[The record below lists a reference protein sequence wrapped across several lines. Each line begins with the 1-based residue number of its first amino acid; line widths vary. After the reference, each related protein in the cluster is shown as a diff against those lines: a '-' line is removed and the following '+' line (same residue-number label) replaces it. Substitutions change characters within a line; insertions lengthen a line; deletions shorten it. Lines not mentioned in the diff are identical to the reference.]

1 MSLIETVSAYWFTFQ
16 QGLFPWLEQELGPLG
31 ERCRSFVQA
40 VELAQVEDCL
50 PVGQGG
56 RGRPLASR
64 AAMARAFI
72 AKAVFDQPAT
82 RSPVE
87 RLQTDRTLRR
97 LCGWDLAGA
106 VPGEATFSRA
116 FAEFAAGELPGRL
129 HEALLARTLDGRLA
143 GRVSRDS
150 TAIEGRERP
159 AGKPAP
165 EPQPKRKRGRPRKGE
180 QRPPAPRRLAR
191 QPDMNLEAMLHDLP
205 QGCDTGTKRNAK
217 GRTVSWRGYK
227 LHIDAIDGGIPVS
240 CLLTAASLHDS
251 QAAIPLATRTAGRV
265 DNLYDRM
272 DSARDA
278 AGIRAF
284 SKRLGHVPLIDVNPR
299 GRTELQADLE
309 REAKALRSAGRADPA
324 KLRYRERSTVERV
337 NGRLKDDCGG
347 RRVRVRGRGKVLC
360 HLLFGVLALT
370 VEQLLRLALR
380 EPGPPGQPRRAPARR
395 AGPGELRLHGADPR
409 RSAPQPSKP
418 S

>member
-1 MSLIETVSAYWFTFQ
+1 M
-16 QGLFPWLEQELGPLG
+16 
-31 ERCRSFVQA
+31 
-40 VELAQVEDCL
+40 ELAQVEDCL

-87 RLQTDRTLRR
+87 RLQTDHTLRR

-116 FAEFAAGELPGRL
+116 CAEFAAGELPGRL
-129 HEALLARTLDGRLA
+129 YEALLARTLDGRLA
-143 GRVSRDS
+143 GHVSRDS

-205 QGCDTGTKRNAK
+205 QDCDTGTKRNAK

-251 QAAIPLATRTAGRV
+251 QAAIGPRSGRDPAG
-265 DNLYDRM
+265 DTDRGPRRQPVRP
-272 DSARDA
+272 DGQRAR
-278 AGIRAF
+278 
-284 SKRLGHVPLIDVNPR
+284 R
-299 GRTELQADLE
+299 GRDPGLQQAARARAAHRCQPARPDGAE
-309 REAKALRSAGRADPA
+309 GGSGTGGQGAAQRRADPA

-347 RRVRVRGRGKVLC
+347 RHVRVRGRGKVPC

-370 VEQLLRLALR
+370 VAQLLRLALR
-380 EPGPPGQPRRAPARR
+380 EPGPPEQPGRAPARR
-395 AGPGELRLHGADPR
+395 AGPGELRLHRADPR
-409 RSAPQPSKP
+409 RSAPQRSKP

>member
-1 MSLIETVSAYWFTFQ
+1 M
-16 QGLFPWLEQELGPLG
+16 
-31 ERCRSFVQA
+31 
-40 VELAQVEDCL
+40 ELAQVEDCL

-72 AKAVFDQPAT
+72 AKAVFDQPTT

-97 LCGWDLAGA
+97 LCGRDLAGA

-116 FAEFAAGELPGRL
+116 CAEFAAGELPGRL

-143 GRVSRDS
+143 GHVSRDS

-165 EPQPKRKRGRPRKGE
+165 ERKRPRKGE

-205 QGCDTGTKRNAK
+205 QDCDTGTKRNAK

-251 QAAIPLATRTAGRV
+251 QAAIPLATRTASRV

-272 DSARDA
+272 DSAYDA

-284 SKRLGHVPLIDVNPR
+284 SERLGHVPLIDVNPR
-299 GRTELQADLE
+299 GRTELQADLA
-309 REAKALRSAGRADPA
+309 REAKALRSAGRAEPA

-337 NGRLKDDCGG
+337 NGRLKDDFGG
-347 RRVRVRGRGKVLC
+347 RRVRVRGHGKVLC

>member
-40 VELAQVEDCL
+40 VEPAQVEDCL

-64 AAMARAFI
+64 AAMARACI

-97 LCGWDLAGA
+97 LCGRDLAGA

-116 FAEFAAGELPGRL
+116 CAEFAAGELPGRL
-129 HEALLARTLDGRLA
+129 HQALLARTLDGRLA
-143 GRVSRDS
+143 GHVSRDS

-165 EPQPKRKRGRPRKGE
+165 ERKPKRKRGRPRKGE

-205 QGCDTGTKRNAK
+205 KGCDTGTKRNAK

-227 LHIDAIDGGIPVS
+227 LPIDAIDGGIPVS
-240 CLLTAASLHDS
+240 CLLTSASLHDS

-265 DNLYDRM
+265 DNLYDLM
-272 DSARDA
+272 DSAYDA
-278 AGIRAF
+278 AGIGAF
-284 SKRLGHVPLIDVNPR
+284 SERLGHVPLIDVNPR
-299 GRTELQADLE
+299 GRTELKADLE
-309 REAKALRSAGRADPA
+309 REAKALRSAGRI
-324 KLRYRERSTVERV
+324 
-337 NGRLKDDCGG
+337 
-347 RRVRVRGRGKVLC
+347 
-360 HLLFGVLALT
+360 
-370 VEQLLRLALR
+370 
-380 EPGPPGQPRRAPARR
+380 PPSCTTASARR
-395 AGPGELRLHGADPR
+395 WSVSTAA
-409 RSAPQPSKP
+409 
-418 S
+418 

>member
-40 VELAQVEDCL
+40 VERAQVEDCL

-56 RGRPLASR
+56 RGRPRASR
-64 AAMARAFI
+64 AAMARACI

-116 FAEFAAGELPGRL
+116 CAEFAAGELSGRL
-129 HEALLARTLDGRLA
+129 HQALLARTLDGRLA

-150 TAIEGRERP
+150 TAVEGRERP

-165 EPQPKRKRGRPRKGE
+165 EPEPKRKRPRKGE

-191 QPDMNLEAMLHDLP
+191 PQAAYRRDRRRDPGQLPAHRGFAARQP
-205 QGCDTGTKRNAK
+205 
-217 GRTVSWRGYK
+217 GR
-227 LHIDAIDGGIPVS
+227 D
-240 CLLTAASLHDS
+240 

-278 AGIRAF
+278 AGIGAF
-284 SKRLGHVPLIDVNPR
+284 SERLGHVPLIAVNPR
-299 GRTELQADLE
+299 GRTSC
-309 REAKALRSAGRADPA
+309 RRIWHGRPRRCAAP
-324 KLRYRERSTVERV
+324 
-337 NGRLKDDCGG
+337 GG
-347 RRVRVRGRGKVLC
+347 RS
-360 HLLFGVLALT
+360 
-370 VEQLLRLALR
+370 
-380 EPGPPGQPRRAPARR
+380 PPSCATASARR
-395 AGPGELRLHGADPR
+395 WSVSTAA
-409 RSAPQPSKP
+409 
-418 S
+418 

>member
-31 ERCRSFVQA
+31 ERYRSFVQA

-64 AAMARAFI
+64 AAMARACI

-82 RSPVE
+82 RSLVE

-116 FAEFAAGELPGRL
+116 FAEFAASELPGRL
-129 HEALLARTLDGRLA
+129 HQALLARTLDGHLA
-143 GRVSRDS
+143 GHVSRDS

-159 AGKPAP
+159 AAKPAP
-165 EPQPKRKRGRPRKGE
+165 ERKPKRKRGRPRKGE
-180 QRPPAPRRLAR
+180 QRPPDPRRLAR

-205 QGCDTGTKRNAK
+205 QDCDTGTKRNAK

-251 QAAIPLATRTAGRV
+251 QAAIR
-265 DNLYDRM
+265 
-272 DSARDA
+272 
-278 AGIRAF
+278 
-284 SKRLGHVPLIDVNPR
+284 PR
-299 GRTELQADLE
+299 SRW
-309 REAKALRSAGRADPA
+309 R
-324 KLRYRERSTVERV
+324 
-337 NGRLKDDCGG
+337 
-347 RRVRVRGRGKVLC
+347 
-360 HLLFGVLALT
+360 H
-370 VEQLLRLALR
+370 
-380 EPGPPGQPRRAPARR
+380 
-395 AGPGELRLHGADPR
+395 
-409 RSAPQPSKP
+409 
-418 S
+418 